1 MDKALGT
8 WCSHLN
14 GLRWLLN
21 NLFPVVENTHERVR
35 LKVNRSQES
44 FRIMLRGNHAKCL
57 DNLDIWLIVNM
68 IEVGVWSVVW
78 QNEPSSEVSGV
89 STTTDTMWSRK
100 TIEKMRSPVYRC
112 EEGLKS
118 PRNAPF
124 RSSPSSYCWC
134 FLLTGLWEET
144 GLWQCVWL
152 ESWRGRGTY
161 YGSEER
167 LFSGNLVWS
176 LWFL

>member
-14 GLRWLLN
+14 GLRCLLN
-21 NLFPVVENTHERVR
+21 DLFPVVENTHERVR
-35 LKVNRSQES
+35 LKVNGSQES

-89 STTTDTMWSRK
+89 STTTDTQCEAERRSKRCDHLFTGVRKGWSHLEMHHLEVHHLLSAGVFSSRVCERK
-100 TIEKMRSPVYRC
+100 LDSDSVFGWSPGGDVEHIMDQRKDY
-112 EEGLKS
+112 
-118 PRNAPF
+118 
-124 RSSPSSYCWC
+124 
-134 FLLTGLWEET
+134 FL
-144 GLWQCVWL
+144 VI
-152 ESWRGRGTY
+152 
-161 YGSEER
+161 
-167 LFSGNLVWS
+167 
-176 LWFL
+176 

>member
-44 FRIMLRGNHAKCL
+44 FRIILRGKHAKCL

-89 STTTDTMWSRK
+89 STTTDTQCEAERRLK
-100 TIEKMRSPVYRC
+100 RC
-112 EEGLKS
+112 DHLFTGEEELKS
-118 PRNAPF
+118 PRNATF
-124 RSSPSSYCWC
+124 RCSPSSFCWC

>member
-68 IEVGVWSVVW
+68 IEVEVWSLVW

-89 STTTDTMWSRK
+89 STTTDTQCEAER
-100 TIEKMRSPVYRC
+100 RSKRC
-112 EEGLKS
+112 DHLFTGEEELKS
-118 PRNAPF
+118 PRNATL
-124 RSSPSSYCWC
+124 RCSPSSFCWC

-144 GLWQCVWL
+144 GGDVEHIMDQ
-152 ESWRGRGTY
+152 RKDY
-161 YGSEER
+161 
-167 LFSGNLVWS
+167 FLVI
-176 LWFL
+176 

>member
-1 MDKALGT
+1 M
-8 WCSHLN
+8 S
-14 GLRWLLN
+14 GLDW
-21 NLFPVVENTHERVR
+21 R
-35 LKVNRSQES
+35 LTGHKNHSES
-44 FRIMLRGNHAKCL
+44 SWGGN
-57 DNLDIWLIVNM
+57 M
-68 IEVGVWSVVW
+68 QS
-78 QNEPSSEVSGV
+78 V
-89 STTTDTMWSRK
+89 STIWTFGWLSTWLKLEFEVWFD
-100 TIEKMRSPVYRC
+100 KMNPAVKWVEFLPPQTLCEAERRSKRC
-112 EEGLKS
+112 DHLFTGEEELKS

-124 RSSPSSYCWC
+124 RSSPSSFCWC